1 MCGFNTYLKIRSLV
15 GTKFRNKK
23 LFRISDKY
31 LRNIQ
36 GDGTEDI
43 SCRMDSQTWL
53 PTEAPSGQFTA
64 EEAEGFYTRLREYF
78 IGYLVFPAVFCKNP
92 NFPIKIGCVP
102 PIINPVVAGKTLY
115 DTEFEKDSHIL
126 KNKHELYGSQQK
138 LMSCLRSGQLVMS
151 QLDGYSSDQISA
163 LCKKLGFQNLSRW
176 SYRKQNSV

>member
-1 MCGFNTYLKIRSLV
+1 MPSSVLV
-15 GTKFRNKK
+15 NQTSTQLNV
-23 LFRISDKY
+23 FRISDNY
-31 LRNIQ
+31 LKTIQ

-53 PTEAPSGQFTA
+53 PTETPSGQFTA
-64 EEAEGFYTRLREYF
+64 EEAQDFYIRLREHF

-102 PIINPVVAGKTLY
+102 PIINPVVAGKILY

-138 LMSCLRSGQLVMS
+138 LMSCLRSGDLVMS
-151 QLDGYSSDQISA
+151 QLEW
-163 LCKKLGFQNLSRW
+163 L
-176 SYRKQNSV
+176 